1 MRPRYSALSVYDMK
15 EVCESCLSNYKQFKM
30 KYNKTKVKCIVNDSR
45 SVVFYT
51 RTGLPVRLLYQDI
64 KRIEMRSWMKLV
76 FVLSNR
82 EIVIS
87 GFRRK
92 SMFNHLKKC
101 MQNQMIVVG

>member
-1 MRPRYSALSVYDMK
+1 MSGRYSALDVYDVK
-15 EVCESCLSNYKQFKM
+15 EICETCLSNYKQFHM
-30 KYNKTKVKCIVNDSR
+30 KWNGHKVKCVVNDSR
-45 SVVFYT
+45 SVVFYSKM
-51 RTGLPVRLLYQDI
+51 GAPMRLLYKDI

-76 FVLSNR
+76 FIIHNR

-101 MQNQMIVVG
+101 LNNQMLVVD

>member
-1 MRPRYSALSVYDMK
+1 MPSRYSALAVYHVK
-15 EVCESCLSNYKQFKM
+15 EICETCLSNYRQFHM
-30 KYNKTKVKCIVNDSR
+30 KWNGHKIKCIVNDSR
-45 SVVFYT
+45 SVVFYPKNGST
-51 RTGLPVRLLYQDI
+51 MRLLYKDI
-64 KRIEMRSWMKLV
+64 KRIELRSWFKLV

-101 MQNQMIVVG
+101 LQNQMLIID

>member
-1 MRPRYSALSVYDMK
+1 MPGRYSALAVYDVK
-15 EVCESCLSNYKQFKM
+15 EICESCLSNYKQFDM
-30 KYNKTKVKCIVNDSR
+30 KWNGKKVMCIVNDSR
-45 SVVFYT
+45 SVVFYSKNGT
-51 RTGLPVRLLYQDI
+51 SMRLLYKDI
-64 KRIEMRSWMKLV
+64 QRIEMRCWFKLV

-101 MQNQMIVVG
+101 LINQMLVVH